1 MGRRSFAMRDIME
14 IYLHWQA
21 GRSLRAIA
29 QSLAVDRKTIRKYI
43 RAAIKAGFSKDG
55 QNTPD
60 EWKEFIKR
68 QFPETVD
75 QTVRSSRFGELDQY
89 RDYIAEGL
97 KTNRMSTVWQRLCE
111 ATGLDVSISTFRRY
125 VRATMP
131 DASLRPDQVVVYRPE
146 VPPGEEVQIDYGY
159 LGRWCHPVTGTTYRL
174 WAFIMVLA
182 FSRHMFLKVVD
193 RMDKRHWLEC
203 HIEGFEFF
211 GGVPRRLVYD
221 YVPRNIIQVMC
232 PLWLCGHT

>member
-1 MGRRSFAMRDIME
+1 MRDIME

-29 QSLAVDRKTIRKYI
+29 QRLAVDRKTIRKYI

-97 KTNRMSTVWQRLCE
+97 KTNHMSTVWQRLC
-111 ATGLDVSISTFRRY
+111 
-125 VRATMP
+125 
-131 DASLRPDQVVVYRPE
+131 
-146 VPPGEEVQIDYGY
+146 
-159 LGRWCHPVTGTTYRL
+159 
-174 WAFIMVLA
+174 
-182 FSRHMFLKVVD
+182 
-193 RMDKRHWLEC
+193 
-203 HIEGFEFF
+203 
-211 GGVPRRLVYD
+211 
-221 YVPRNIIQVMC
+221 
-232 PLWLCGHT
+232 